1 MHWGLVYCL
10 LIICVALCFMFW
22 CLSVSLFYVLEGAFL
37 MVSFCFL
44 LIISYNKIKHPSNK
58 KVEIHPCF
66 SEIFYIKKFR
76 TSKNGWVCFVI
87 DMHAHE
93 QILFCFKIYFF
104 FFYNSHKYFVLKKN
118 KQIIIRSF
126 TCVKCVTWIVDRE
139 CLFSFSFIFWRKRR

>member
-1 MHWGLVYCL
+1 MG
-10 LIICVALCFMFW
+10 CVHAL
-22 CLSVSLFYVLEGAFL
+22 YVLEGTFL

-126 TCVKCVTWIVDRE
+126 TFVKCVTRVVEGSAFFLFLFFSEERE
-139 CLFSFSFIFWRKRR
+139 EKEDDSV